1 MLSQGCRAIPL
12 AQTYSEILQEGLL
25 MQQRRHKDMLER
37 FVNMKQDARERDIRI
52 TDDQL
57 VILVLADIV
66 EDHGIAVVS
75 QLETQ

>member
-1 MLSQGCRAIPL
+1 
-12 AQTYSEILQEGLL
+12 